1 MAGLVAALLVAD
13 RITAAVL
20 EDMIASRVGCD
31 AEVDVGGFPVLTQL
45 SAGSLDEVTVE
56 VSSHRVHLRLSL
68 LEVGEHSVGRL
79 GVVATVP
86 WRVINERT
94 AVHVEPAGSRVALVP
109 AGGAVTVLATVGVAG
124 GAIRVEPDA
133 VEVLGQEVPL
143 DALAGVADLPDTI
156 TLRLPALPAG
166 TRATA
171 VAVTAEGLAV
181 HAEGSGIELAGAYGA
196 GDNTC
201 DRTGR

>member
-1 MAGLVAALLVAD
+1 MAALLVGD

-20 EDMIASRVGCD
+20 EDMIASRVGCG

-45 SAGSLDEVTVE
+45 SAESLDEVTVE
-56 VSSHRVHLRLSL
+56 VASGRVHVRLSL
-68 LEVGEHSVGRL
+68 SDVTEHSVGRL

-86 WRVINERT
+86 WRVVNERA

-109 AGGAVTVLATVGVAG
+109 AGGAVTVLATVGVVG
-124 GAIRVEPDA
+124 GVIRVVPDA

-143 DALAGVADLPDTI
+143 DALAGMTDLPDTV
-156 TLRLPALPAG
+156 TLRLPALPDG

-171 VAVTAEGLAV
+171 VAVTEEGLAV

-196 GDNTC
+196 GDNVC